1 MGIDLRGYK
10 VIYGEFVLNAIALK
24 AIEYDENSDFSIPI
38 QKPKFIEVVAINT
51 DGTIITIS
59 DEAWRFQFVPKLDS

>member
-24 AIEYDENSDFSIPI
+24 AIEYDENSDFNIPI
-38 QKPKFIEVVAINT
+38 QKPKFIEVVAINI